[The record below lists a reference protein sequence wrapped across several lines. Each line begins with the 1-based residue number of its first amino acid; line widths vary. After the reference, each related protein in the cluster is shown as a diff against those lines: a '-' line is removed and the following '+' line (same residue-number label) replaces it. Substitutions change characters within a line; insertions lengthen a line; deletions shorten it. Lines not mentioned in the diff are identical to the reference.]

1 MTDLDTDGSSEFTV
15 LTTDHGRRL
24 LDLVAGVD
32 VPGPAEIIRW
42 REFAAPPLVA
52 AALRIVATCRQAA
65 AKFTRADRM
74 WFSSRGLEQAT
85 AEAVAR
91 HKARRF
97 AVEGGTGSVVDLC
110 SGIGG
115 DSIALAGS
123 AHVVSVDFDPT
134 MTARTRW
141 NAEIYQVKDRIEAIT
156 ARAEGFSIPLGSWL
170 HVDPDRRTRS
180 ARKTN
185 VVAEYA
191 PGLDALLG
199 WVTTTR
205 GGAIKLGPASDFAT
219 HFGGDRFEVEVV
231 SLRGECKEATAWFGD
246 RVTPGVRRRASVLP
260 SGATWTDGED
270 PAEPPARDRWV
281 AAGPVNRWIFD
292 PDPALVRAG
301 LLNGFARAHGWT
313 RIEPG
318 VDLLTGPERSLS
330 PLVTSFE
337 VVDLFPLDIKILRRE
352 VARRGLGPLDIKT
365 RGLTTSPETYRAR
378 LRPVGP
384 NPATWIFVASQT
396 GPGRAIL
403 VRCANRF

>member
-1 MTDLDTDGSSEFTV
+1 MDTDAAAEFAV
-15 LTTDHGRRL
+15 LTTKQGHDL
-24 LDLVAGVD
+24 LDRVAGVAT
-32 VPGPAEIIRW
+32 PGPAEITRW
-42 REFAAPPLVA
+42 RDLAEPPLVA
-52 AALRIVATCRQAA
+52 AALRIVATRRQGS
-65 AKFTRADRM
+65 AKFSHADRM

-85 AEAVAR
+85 AEEVAK

-97 AVEGGTGSVVDLC
+97 AVQDATGSVVDFC

-115 DSIALAGS
+115 DSIALAGRNP
-123 AHVVSVDFDPT
+123 VVSVDLDPA

-141 NAEIYQVKDRIEAIT
+141 NAEVHQVADRIETIT
-156 ARAEGFSIPLGSWL
+156 ARAEDVVIPPGAWL
-170 HVDPDRRTRS
+170 HVDPDRRTKS
-180 ARKTN
+180 TRKTN
-185 VVAEYA
+185 VIADYA

-219 HFGGDRFEVEVV
+219 HFGGDQFEVEVV
-231 SLRGECKEATAWFGD
+231 SLQGECKEATAWFGD
-246 RVTPGVRRRASVLP
+246 RVTSGVRRRASVLP
-260 SGATWTDGED
+260 SGATWTDRDD
-270 PAEPPARDRWV
+270 PAEPRTRDRWV

-352 VARRGLGPLDIKT
+352 VATRGLGPLEIKT
-365 RGLTTSPETYRAR
+365 RGLATRPEAYRTQ

-384 NPATWIFVASQT
+384 NPATWIFIASQT

-403 VRCANRF
+403 VSRV

>member
-1 MTDLDTDGSSEFTV
+1 MTDLDTDGSAEFAV
-15 LTTDHGRRL
+15 LTTDEGRQL
-24 LDLVAGVD
+24 LDRVAGVE
-32 VPGPAEIIRW
+32 VPGPAEITRW
-42 REFAAPPLVA
+42 RDLAEPALVA
-52 AALRIVATCRQAA
+52 AALRIVATRRQAA

-85 AEAVAR
+85 NEAVAR

-97 AVEGGTGSVVDLC
+97 AVEGGIGSVVDLC

-115 DSIALAGS
+115 DSIALALAES
-123 AHVVSVDFDPT
+123 NRVFSVDLDPA
-134 MTARTRW
+134 MTARMRW
-141 NAEIYQVKDRIEAIT
+141 NAGIYQVADRIEAIT
-156 ARAEGFSIPLGSWL
+156 TRAEAFSVPPGAWL
-170 HVDPDRRTRS
+170 HIDPDRRTHS

-185 VVAEYA
+185 IVAEYA

-199 WVTTTR
+199 WVETTR

-219 HFGGDRFEVEVV
+219 HFGGPRLEVEVV

-246 RVTPGVRRRASVLP
+246 RITPGVRRRATALP
-260 SGATWTDGED
+260 SGATWTDGDD
-270 PAEPPARDRWV
+270 PAEPLARVRWV
-281 AAGPVNRWIFD
+281 VAGPVNRWIFD

-301 LLNGFARAHGWT
+301 LLDGFARAHGWT

-337 VVDLFPLDIKILRRE
+337 VINLFPLDIKILRRE
-352 VARRGLGPLDIKT
+352 VATRGLGPLEIKT
-365 RGLTTSPETYRAR
+365 RGLSTRPEAYRTQ

-384 NPATWIFVASQT
+384 NPATWIFIASQT

-403 VRCANRF
+403 VSRV